1 MKTNKTSIN
10 QIMKLNTSLPSGY
23 AIFTKSGEKGGR
35 LYKIGKRGQTFDT
48 TSCPATAKSLKEA
61 KMMVAAFAA
70 GYAAGDMA
78 AKRRQQWEKENP

>member
-1 MKTNKTSIN
+1 MKTTKPLIT
-10 QIMKLNTSLPSGY
+10 QVMKLNTSLPSGY

-48 TSCPATAKSLKEA
+48 TTFPAIAKGLKEA

-70 GYAAGDMA
+70 GYAAGNMA
-78 AKRRQQWEKENP
+78 AKRRQQ